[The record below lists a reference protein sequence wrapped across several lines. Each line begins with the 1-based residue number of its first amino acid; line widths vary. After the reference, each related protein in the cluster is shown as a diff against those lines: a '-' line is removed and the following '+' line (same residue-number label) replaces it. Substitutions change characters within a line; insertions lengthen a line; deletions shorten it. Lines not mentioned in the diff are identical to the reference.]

1 MCDECTELSL
11 AVHASRVDET
21 SEASERQT
29 TDSAR
34 SDFWA
39 EETLSGE
46 GAAVGLRDGVG
57 LGNAVGCFESLSH
70 GGLSHHRGCRTNG
83 GRDGKAVLMDIM
95 DKAMWPKGWL
105 VLMCGV

>member
-46 GAAVGLRDGVG
+46 EPLSGYETLSKALGPYLMADYLIIAAVGQMVG
-57 LGNAVGCFESLSH
+57 GTERQCLW
-70 GGLSHHRGCRTNG
+70 
-83 GRDGKAVLMDIM
+83 I
-95 DKAMWPKGWL
+95 
-105 VLMCGV
+105 